1 MSAKHLSILA
11 AAALMLADPGAADTK
26 LKAVASF
33 SILGDM
39 VARVG
44 GERIEL
50 TTLVG
55 PNADTHVYEPKPS
68 DAEAVAKTGILFVSG
83 LGFEGWM
90 TRLVES
96 AAYKGPV
103 VVASAGVQSHRMEED
118 GQEITDPHA

>member
-1 MSAKHLSILA
+1 MNAKHLSILVA
-11 AAALMLADPGAADTK
+11 VLMLATPGAADAK
-26 LKAVASF
+26 LRAVASF

-39 VARVG
+39 VSRVG
-44 GERIEL
+44 GDRIEL

-68 DAEAVAKTGILFVSG
+68 DAEAVAKTGILFVNG

-103 VVASAGVQSHRMEED
+103 VVASAGVQSRKM
-118 GQEITDPHA
+118 